1 MSISDIVAS
10 RLAEYFQVIRALIFQ
25 SVGKV
30 GLIFKSSK
38 EGIILLL

>member
-10 RLAEYFQVIRALIFQ
+10 RLAEYFQVIRALIVQ